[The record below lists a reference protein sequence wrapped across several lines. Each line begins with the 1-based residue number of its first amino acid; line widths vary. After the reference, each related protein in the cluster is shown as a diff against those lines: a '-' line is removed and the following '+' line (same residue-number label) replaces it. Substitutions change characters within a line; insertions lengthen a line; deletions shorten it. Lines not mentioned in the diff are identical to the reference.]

1 MKNQN
6 ITDKKITVLG
16 AVRSGLGAAKL
27 IKQMG
32 GIPFVSDAAGEEK
45 LSASL
50 DVLKNA
56 GIEYECGGHTDRI
69 YDCDFMITSPGVPS
83 NSTVMLNASERNIP
97 VISEVEFAS
106 WFCQGKIVSITGTNG
121 KTTTTSLCTHVLN
134 HCGITTFSAGNIG
147 LAFSEV
153 VPEIGENDVVALETS
168 SFQLD
173 HIDSFRPD
181 IAAILN
187 ITPDHLDRYNN
198 RLEEYIA
205 AKYRIFENQ
214 TSDDKLILNA
224 DDRYLPGETT
234 VRSAK
239 YAFSLS
245 APQSDGA
252 WLEDRQLHI
261 AFDGKEIYSVPV
273 SSVSLKG
280 EHNYA
285 NIMVVMIIAAILGCD
300 KDKVIEALGTFPGV
314 EHRLEFVRELDGVIY
329 INDSKA
335 TNVDSVWYALRSFD
349 EPIFLILGGKDKGND
364 YDQIRD
370 LVVDRVK
377 KIYAIGSSAEK
388 VFNYF
393 HKLVKVEVKNTLE
406 DCIIAANSEAR
417 ENEIVLLSPACASFD
432 MFDSYEH
439 RGKVF
444 KEAVNKL

>member
-1 MKNQN
+1 MKNTN

-45 LSASL
+45 LAASL
-50 DVLKNA
+50 DVLKNE

-69 YDCDFMITSPGVPS
+69 YDCDFIITSPGVPS

-106 WFCQGKIVSITGTNG
+106 WFCKGKIVSITGTNG

-134 HCGITTFSAGNIG
+134 HCGINTFSAGNIG

-153 VPEIGENDVVALETS
+153 VSEVGENDVVALETS

-198 RLEEYIA
+198 HLEEYVA

-214 TSDDKLILNA
+214 TSEDKLILNA
-224 DDRYLPGETT
+224 DDKYLPGEVT
-234 VRSAK
+234 VKSSK

-245 APQSDGA
+245 MPQSNGA
-252 WLEDRQLHI
+252 WLEDKHLHL
-261 AFDGKEIYSVPV
+261 ALGGKEIYSVPV

-285 NIMVVMIIAAILGCD
+285 NIMVVMIISAILECD
-300 KDKVIEALGTFPGV
+300 KDKVTEALGTFPGV

-444 KEAVNKL
+444 KEAVNRL